1 MKINVYIETPAL
13 YISIKRLQCFFCTLP
28 SINPSLVIRSCCR
41 LAIFLSNKCFEP
53 PGGSKLVITR
63 KTSNSK
69 SICLVPHH
77 ASEINSSVFVF
88 PSHLMSNTHIV
99 YAILPYVALLFNN
112 VFFTLRH
119 RPPPVFTPLLINTSA
134 RFLFAPSFHFI
145 CFWSTRIFQGGSCT
159 QAVKIHP
166 RKCSKATPLLFLPS
180 CEGGGLLYK
189 LCLTPFFLFDRADP
203 VYAPLFMFL
212 LAVYPHDNRSQG
224 DRNRK
229 MEGRWR
235 EGCAGTHAVLYQ

>member
-41 LAIFLSNKCFEP
+41 LAIFLSPISVFEP

-77 ASEINSSVFVF
+77 ASGIDSSVFVF
-88 PSHLMSNTHIV
+88 PPHLMSNTHIV
-99 YAILPYVALLFNN
+99 YAFLPYVALPFNN

-119 RPPPVFTPLLINTSA
+119 RPPPVFPMSHPSSNQHLNPFPLRALIPFHVFLIDTYFSGRQLRPGSKNTSTQVQQSNA
-134 RFLFAPSFHFI
+134 VVVFA
-145 CFWSTRIFQGGSCT
+145 
-159 QAVKIHP
+159 V
-166 RKCSKATPLLFLPS
+166 
-180 CEGGGLLYK
+180 
-189 LCLTPFFLFDRADP
+189 
-203 VYAPLFMFL
+203 M
-212 LAVYPHDNRSQG
+212 
-224 DRNRK
+224 
-229 MEGRWR
+229 
-235 EGCAGTHAVLYQ
+235 